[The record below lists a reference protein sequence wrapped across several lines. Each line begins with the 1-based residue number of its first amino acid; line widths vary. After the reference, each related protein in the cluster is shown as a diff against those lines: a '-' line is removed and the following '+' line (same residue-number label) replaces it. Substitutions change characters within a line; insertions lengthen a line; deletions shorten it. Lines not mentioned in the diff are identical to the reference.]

1 MRDLSASHHVS
12 RTFVSH
18 HFPLK
23 KMDEKKMDQ
32 NRLKL
37 LARRITSAQNKNEQV
52 KRLFG
57 QNAISIFSSTFS
69 LSQMSV
75 TEKQIDKNKRNKLS
89 VVVSRKCM

>member
-1 MRDLSASHHVS
+1 
-12 RTFVSH
+12 
-18 HFPLK
+18 
-23 KMDEKKMDQ
+23 MDEKKMDQ